1 MKTIKKALVST
12 VPVLSGYMVL
22 GIGFG
27 IILKS
32 KGFGVLWALAMS
44 GCIYAGSLQYVGINL
59 MAGGASLIAVA
70 LTSLMVNARHLFYGI
85 SMIDK
90 YQGAGSRKPYMI
102 FALTDETYS
111 LVCDGKGGMSEE
123 EYHRYCFFVSLFDH
137 IYWVT
142 GSVIGSLLGDIIPFD
157 TTGIDFALTA
167 LFITVFVQQ
176 WLTSKDHRPAIIG
189 VVCSVVCIAIF
200 GPADF
205 LIPAMVLITAA
216 LCLIRGKGTE
226 TAEKAGKEAAHEH

>member
-1 MKTIKKALVST
+1 MKTIKKAFIASI
-12 VPVLSGYMVL
+12 PVLSGYMVL

-32 KGFGVLWALAMS
+32 KGFGFLWALAMS

-85 SMIDK
+85 SMIDNYK
-90 YQGAGSRKPYMI
+90 GAGARKPYMI

-111 LVCDGKGGMSEE
+111 LVCEGKGDMDES
-123 EYHRYCFFVSLFDH
+123 EYHRYCFFVSLFDQ
-137 IYWVT
+137 IYWVS

-157 TTGIDFALTA
+157 TTGVDFALTA

-176 WLTSKDHRPAIIG
+176 WLDNKDHRPAIIG
-189 VVCSVVCIAIF
+189 VVASILCIVIF
-200 GPADF
+200 GAANF

-216 LCLIRGKGTE
+216 LCLMKGR
-226 TAEKAGKEAAHEH
+226 GKEAADER

>member
-137 IYWVT
+137 IYWVS

-176 WLTSKDHRPAIIG
+176 WLTGKDHRPAIIG
-189 VVCSVVCIAIF
+189 VVCSVVCVAIF

-205 LIPAMVLITAA
+205 LIPAMVLITSA
-216 LCLIRGKGTE
+216 LCLIRGKGAE
-226 TAEKAGKEAAHEH
+226 TAKDAGKEAAHEH